1 MCANICNRRNAQPP
15 PELAKGKQRERVT
28 RGYWEGQEI
37 LTPTFVRS
45 SNQMANKRRL
55 HTVYA
60 CKLKI
65 PHQLIS
71 GAAAYW
77 AVCASHKV
85 LTTYLVLTGCLTAP
99 STNDKC
105 LITLSIL
112 ELVFRYRVCRKFIS
126 NFSRILF
133 IFSISFTIYCEIRKC
148 FDAVKNPIAFMKFL

>member
-1 MCANICNRRNAQPP
+1 MCVNTYNRSNAQPP
-15 PELAKGKQRERVT
+15 PELAKGKQRERET
-28 RGYWEGQEI
+28 RGYWEGQQI

-77 AVCASHKV
+77 AVCAPQSAYDLLGV
-85 LTTYLVLTGCLTAP
+85 DSSVTLTNV
-99 STNDKC
+99 S
-105 LITLSIL
+105 
-112 ELVFRYRVCRKFIS
+112 FRSWSSDRFIS
-126 NFSRILF
+126 NISSILF
-133 IFSISFTIYCEIRKC
+133 CRKQVTC
-148 FDAVKNPIAFMKFL
+148 V